1 MADRSA
7 PVAPAKADVAE
18 ITRDFLLKFGWRY
31 TAAMLA
37 AQVSLEWF
45 PYLEG
50 LVRTLRVG
58 KSRRALTTRKLA

>member
-37 AQVSLEWF
+37 AQVSLEWS
-45 PYLEG
+45 
-50 LVRTLRVG
+50 RILRSWWGHCV
-58 KSRRALTTRKLA
+58 SANRAGH